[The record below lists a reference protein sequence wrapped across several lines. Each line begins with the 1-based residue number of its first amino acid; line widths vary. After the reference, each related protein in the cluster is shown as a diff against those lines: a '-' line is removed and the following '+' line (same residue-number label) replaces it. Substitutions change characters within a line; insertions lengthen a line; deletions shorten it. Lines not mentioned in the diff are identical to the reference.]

1 MKLKEILKSSLII
14 FYALLLG
21 QILFLLISLYLISSN
36 IIPTNPDLSL
46 ILIFTLLF
54 FLSPLLVAGPI
65 IYRKLISKQYD
76 NNKTLE
82 QKMILYR
89 QGMIIKLAMVE
100 GASIF
105 SIVCFLITGNYLFI
119 IIAIL
124 LISLFFLHRP
134 SLEKFASDFN
144 ISISELDFHQDK

>member
-21 QILFLLISLYLISSN
+21 QIVFLLISLYLVSSN

-144 ISISELDFHQDK
+144 ISISELDFHQYK

>member
-14 FYALLLG
+14 FYALLSG
-21 QILFLLISLYLISSN
+21 QIIFLLISLYLVSANLIE
-36 IIPTNPDLSL
+36 TNSELSL
-46 ILIFTLLF
+46 IFIITLLF
-54 FLSPLLVAGPI
+54 FLSPLLIVGPM
-65 IYRKLISKQYD
+65 IYRKLISRQYD
-76 NNKTLE
+76 NIKTLE
-82 QKMILYR
+82 QKLILYR

-119 IIAIL
+119 IISIL

-134 SLEKFASDFN
+134 SLEKFTADFN
-144 ISISELDFHQDK
+144 ISLSELDLYLNK